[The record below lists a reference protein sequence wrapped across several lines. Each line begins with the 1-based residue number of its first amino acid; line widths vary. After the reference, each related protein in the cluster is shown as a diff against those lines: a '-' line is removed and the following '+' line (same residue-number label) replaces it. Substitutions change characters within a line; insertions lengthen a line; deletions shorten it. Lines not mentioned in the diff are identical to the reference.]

1 MALSYNI
8 ETLAS
13 TERKLVVK
21 FSMVNDGSTDDLA
34 KTDFIDPADYTSQE
48 GKACS
53 YVSIDRIWQTVET
66 GIQINLHWDAS
77 TDYYVWGANG
87 IGASSVM
94 TACSDFTLGNWGGLV
109 PPGKGA
115 SSVTA
120 NSGTGAGTGATDGTL
135 LISTLGMSANDVF
148 SVVVEGTKHYA

>member
-21 FSMVNDGSTDDLA
+21 FTMVNDGSTDDLA

-48 GKACS
+48 GKSCS
-53 YVSIDRIWQTVET
+53 YVTIDRIWQTVET

>member
-21 FSMVNDGSTDDLA
+21 FSMVNDTSTAELA

-53 YVSIDRIWQTVET
+53 YVSIDRIWGTIET
-66 GIQINLHWDAS
+66 GIQVLLHWDAS

-87 IGASSVM
+87 IGSSSVM
-94 TACSDFTLGNWGGLV
+94 TACSDFTLGGWGGLV

-135 LISTLGMSANDVF
+135 LISTLGISDNDVF